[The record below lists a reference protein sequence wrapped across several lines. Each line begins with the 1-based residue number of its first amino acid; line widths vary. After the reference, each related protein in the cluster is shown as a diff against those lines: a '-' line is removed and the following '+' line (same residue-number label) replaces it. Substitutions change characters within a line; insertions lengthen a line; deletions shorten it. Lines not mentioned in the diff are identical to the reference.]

1 MKSSNDMEYLLAY
14 IPVLHQGYFQYLTQ
28 VTAPRTLFLIPPE
41 MAQEY
46 TPVHKEI
53 RALTTE
59 QIRTA
64 IESWRVTEAIR
75 IVTTEM
81 LTKLNASRESFH
93 IPDELVT
100 REICKK
106 YLPDCPTTVSS
117 IFLRWDSASA
127 TEQHIPNPDKYSAR
141 AEHEGLKSSDWWR
154 QVGALAVRAGTV
166 IAQAHNTHLPTEQQ
180 PYIEGDARAHFH
192 KGDHI
197 ELTTAIHAEAK
208 LIAEAAGAGL
218 TLAGCDLY
226 VTDFPCPPCAKLIAS
241 AGIRRLF
248 YQKGYS
254 MLDGERVLKSVGI
267 ELIKVD

>member
-1 MKSSNDMEYLLAY
+1 MEYLLAY

-28 VTAPRTLFLIPPE
+28 GAAPRTLFLIPPE
-41 MAQEY
+41 MAQEF
-46 TPVHKEI
+46 TPTHKEI

-59 QIRTA
+59 HIQAA
-64 IESWRVTEAIR
+64 IESWHVTEGITV
-75 IVTTEM
+75 VTSAM
-81 LTKLNASRESFH
+81 LSELNTSRESFH
-93 IPDELVT
+93 IPNELVT
-100 REICKK
+100 RELCKK

-127 TEQHIPNPDKYSAR
+127 TEQHAPTPDKYSAL

-154 QVGALAVRAGTV
+154 QVGAVAVRTDSI
-166 IAQAHNTHLPTEQQ
+166 IAQAHNAHLPTEQQ

-197 ELTTAIHAEAK
+197 ELTTAVHAEAK

-226 VTDFPCPPCAKLIAS
+226 VTDFPCPPCAKLIAC

-248 YQKGYS
+248 YRKGYS
-254 MLDGERVLKSVGI
+254 MLDGERVLRSVGI